1 MKPGDDDVPRLP
13 RGKGLRLRS
22 TDVARIGMVAL
33 LLVCIVVLGRPCA
46 SGVAGFVDSF
56 SPAPDAGPAAPAT
69 EELQLE
75 RLTEEEIRRRFPG
88 DEADAGSSNREGAVD
103 AKDRN

>member
-1 MKPGDDDVPRLP
+1 MRPGDDDVPRLP
-13 RGKGLRLRS
+13 RGKGLRLR
-22 TDVARIGMVAL
+22 TADVARIAMVGL

-56 SPAPDAGPAAPAT
+56 SPAPDAGPAAPAV
-69 EELQLE
+69 EDMQLE

-88 DEADAGSSNREGAVD
+88 DEADAGLSNREAAKD
-103 AKDRN
+103 AK

>member
-13 RGKGLRLRS
+13 RGKGMRLRS

-33 LLVCIVVLGRPCA
+33 LLICIVVLGRPCA
-46 SGVAGFVDSF
+46 SGVAGFVESF
-56 SPAPDAGPAAPAT
+56 SPAPDAGAAAPAT

-88 DEADAGSSNREGAVD
+88 EEADAGSINPASERAP
-103 AKDRN
+103 

>member
-1 MKPGDDDVPRLP
+1 MKPGGDEVPRLP
-13 RGKGLRLRS
+13 RGKGLRLRT
-22 TDVARIGMVAL
+22 TDVVRIAMFAL
-33 LLVCIVVLGRPCA
+33 LLICIVVLGRPCA

-56 SPAPDAGPAAPAT
+56 SPTPDAAPAPAAT

-88 DEADAGSSNREGAVD
+88 DEEADAAGLGRQD
-103 AKDRN
+103 AKDAK